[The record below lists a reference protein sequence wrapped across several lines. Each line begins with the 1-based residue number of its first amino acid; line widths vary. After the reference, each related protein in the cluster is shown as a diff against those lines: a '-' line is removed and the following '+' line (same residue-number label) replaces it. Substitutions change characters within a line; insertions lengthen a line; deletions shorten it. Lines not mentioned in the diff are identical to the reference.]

1 MKRLIA
7 PLLILFVF
15 FVILSFIYVNLFEK
29 SLILEIPT
37 PDGKKYNLTF
47 NNFEIFLI
55 STRSILNSIDVEK
68 GLENP
73 GEVRIYVNRIN
84 EEIIKYKE
92 YYDFYYLEFQK
103 FYPERY
109 FIFCVS
115 NSCDY
120 FFFSTSGLLHVDR
133 EKVNMTEPLVVW
145 VDKEWLENFLKCLDE
160 KCDVLMLLKS
170 GMMNSK
176 FKVGNSK
183 KVVDRILERYKFT
196 LQKG

>member
-1 MKRLIA
+1 MKRLVSF
-7 PLLILFVF
+7 LLILFVF
-15 FVILSFIYVNLFEK
+15 FVVLSFAYVNLFEK
-29 SLILEIPT
+29 TLILEIPS

-47 NNFEIFLI
+47 NNFEILLI

-73 GEVRIYVNRIN
+73 REVREYVDKIN
-84 EEIIKYKE
+84 EEITKYKD

-120 FFFSTSGLLHVDR
+120 FFFSTSGLLHVDKK
-133 EKVNMTEPLVVW
+133 EVNITEPLIVW
-145 VDKEWLENFLKCLDE
+145 VDKKWLESFLKCLDE
-160 KCDVLMLLKS
+160 KCDVLMLLKD
-170 GMMNSK
+170 GMINSN

-183 KVVDRILERYKFT
+183 KVVDRILEKYKFT